1 MAGWTADDNN
11 LNTTLVLAQMSVF
24 YVCVCV
30 CVCVCMYVSCMVV
43 TSNLNSF
50 RYCSP
55 FKTSYLSRN
64 RSL

>member
-30 CVCVCMYVSCMVV
+30 CVCVYVCFLYGS
-43 TSNLNSF
+43 
-50 RYCSP
+50 Y
-55 FKTSYLSRN
+55 FKFKFFQVL
-64 RSL
+64 LAL